1 MSATLSAFLAAVDA
15 IQQEAHTY
23 RLGGKAEDG
32 TCDCI
37 GLIIGALNRCGI
49 KWPGIHGSNWAARN
63 AMAWLLPVSDSSD
76 LTVGDIV
83 YKARRPGET
92 GYSLP
97 DRYAADPDRS
107 DYYHVGVVRSVSPLR
122 IVHCTSPGGVVT
134 DAKLGKW
141 AYRGGL
147 SLIGEAGDEGKVVTG
162 MEMAT
167 VTAESGSTVNLRKTP
182 AGDLMDRVPVGSV
195 VQVMQVTGE
204 PGSQWAQVDYSGK
217 AGWMNVAFLRMEGS
231 GEAGTESTD
240 SADDDVEM
248 VTLRVSRA
256 AAEQLLDAL
265 LQTLGRG

>member
-15 IQQEAHTY
+15 IQAEQPTY

-63 AMAWLLPVSDSSD
+63 AMAWLLPVSDASD

-122 IVHCTSPGGVVT
+122 IIHCTSPGGVVT

-141 AYRGGL
+141 AYRGWL
-147 SLIGEAGDEGKVVTG
+147 SLIGEDGETGYELTG
-162 MEMAT
+162 METAT
-167 VTAESGSTVNLRKTP
+167 VTAESGSTVNMRREPHGALV
-182 AGDLMDRVPVGSV
+182 DRVPVGSV

-204 PGSQWAQVDYSGK
+204 PGAQWAQVAYSGK
-217 AGWMNVAFLRMEGS
+217 AGWMDVAFLRME
-231 GEAGTESTD
+231 AGTEATD
-240 SADDDVEM
+240 SAADDGEM
-248 VTLRVSRA
+248 VTLRVPRT
-256 AAEQLLDAL
+256 AAEQLMSVLSDA
-265 LQTLGRG
+265 LGRG

>member
-1 MSATLSAFLAAVDA
+1 MSANLSAFLSAVDA
-15 IQQEAHTY
+15 IQQEAPTY

-63 AMAWLLPVSDSSD
+63 AMAWLLPVSDASD

-97 DRYAADPDRS
+97 DRYAADPDRA

-122 IVHCTSPGGVVT
+122 IVHCTSPGGVTT
-134 DAKLGKW
+134 DTKLGKW

-147 SLIGEAGDEGKVVTG
+147 SLIGEDDDAGKEETG
-162 MEMAT
+162 METAT

-182 AGDLMDRVPVGSV
+182 GGDLVDRVPVGSV

-204 PGSQWAQVDYSGK
+204 PGSQWAQVDYRGK
-217 AGWMNVAFLRMEGS
+217 AGWMDVAFLRIEG
-231 GEAGTESTD
+231 GTGSTD
-240 SADDDVEM
+240 SAADNGEM
-248 VTLRVSRA
+248 VTLRMPRA
-256 AAEQLLDAL
+256 AAEQLMSVLVDA
-265 LQTLGRG
+265 LGRG

>member
-1 MSATLSAFLAAVDA
+1 MRATLSAFLASVDA
-15 IQQEAHTY
+15 IQQEAPTY

-37 GLIIGALNRCGI
+37 GLIIGALARCGV

-63 AMAWLLPVSDSSD
+63 AMAWLLPVSDASD

-122 IVHCTSPGGVVT
+122 IIHCTSPGGVTT
-134 DAKLGKW
+134 DTKLGKW

-147 SLIGEAGDEGKVVTG
+147 SLIGEGSDTGEVVTG
-162 MEMAT
+162 METAT

-182 AGDLMDRVPVGSV
+182 GGDLVNRVPVGSV
-195 VQVMQVTGE
+195 VQVVSYQ
-204 PGSQWAQVDYSGK
+204 PGAQWAQVAYQSK
-217 AGWMNVAFLRMEGS
+217 TGWMDVAFLRME
-231 GEAGTESTD
+231 AGTGSTD
-240 SADDDVEM
+240 SAADDGEM

-256 AAEQLLDAL
+256 AAEQLMDAL
-265 LQTLGRG
+265 SQTLGRG

>member
-1 MSATLSAFLAAVDA
+1 MSANLSAFLAAIDA
-15 IQQEAHTY
+15 IQQEAPTY

-32 TCDCI
+32 RCDCI
-37 GLIIGALNRCGI
+37 GLIIGALNRCGV

-63 AMAWLLPVSDSSD
+63 AMAWLLPVQDAGD

-97 DRYAADPDRS
+97 ERYAADPDRA

-147 SLIGEAGDEGKVVTG
+147 SLIGEASDTGKVVTSV
-162 MEMAT
+162 ETAT

-182 AGDLMDRVPVGSV
+182 GGDLVDRVPVGSV
-195 VQVMQVTGE
+195 VQVMEVTGE
-204 PGSQWAQVDYSGK
+204 PGSQWAQVAYHGK
-217 AGWMNVAFLRMEGS
+217 TGWMDVDFLRM
-231 GEAGTESTD
+231 EAGTESTD
-240 SADDDVEM
+240 SAADDGEM
-248 VTLRVSRA
+248 VTLRVSRT
-256 AAEQLLDAL
+256 AAEQLMDAL

>member
-15 IQQEAHTY
+15 IQAEQPTY

-37 GLIIGALNRCGI
+37 GLIIGALNRCGV

-63 AMAWLLPVSDSSD
+63 AMAWLLPVSDASD

-83 YKARRPGET
+83 YKTRRPGET

-97 DRYAADPDRS
+97 DRYAADPDRA

-147 SLIGEAGDEGKVVTG
+147 ILIGEADDEGKVVTG
-162 MEMAT
+162 METAT
-167 VTAESGSTVNLRKTP
+167 VTAESGSTVNLRRSP
-182 AGDLMDRVPVGSV
+182 GGDLVDRVPVGSV

-204 PGSQWAQVDYSGK
+204 PGAQWAQVAYSGK
-217 AGWMNVAFLRMEGS
+217 AGWMDVAFLRME
-231 GEAGTESTD
+231 AGTEATD
-240 SADDDVEM
+240 SAADDGEM
-248 VTLRVSRA
+248 VTLRVPRT
-256 AAEQLLDAL
+256 AAEQLMSVLSDA
-265 LQTLGRG
+265 LGRG

>member
-1 MSATLSAFLAAVDA
+1 MSANLNAFLAAVDA
-15 IQQEAHTY
+15 IHQEAPTY

-63 AMAWLLPVSDSSD
+63 AMAWLLPVSDESD

-97 DRYAADPDRS
+97 DRYAADPDRA

-122 IVHCTSPGGVVT
+122 IVHCTTPGGVIT
-134 DAKLGKW
+134 DTKLGKW

-147 SLIGEAGDEGKVVTG
+147 SLIGEADDTGKEVAG
-162 MEMAT
+162 METAT
-167 VTAESGSTVNLRKTP
+167 VTAKSGSTVNLRKTP
-182 AGDLMDRVPVGSV
+182 GGDLVDRVPVGSV

-204 PGSQWAQVDYSGK
+204 PGSQWAQVDYRGK
-217 AGWMNVAFLRMEGS
+217 AGWMNVAFLRME
-231 GEAGTESTD
+231 AGTEATD
-240 SADDDVEM
+240 SAADDGEM
-248 VTLRVSRA
+248 VTLRVPRT
-256 AAEQLLDAL
+256 AAEQLMSVLSDA
-265 LQTLGRG
+265 LGRG

>member
-15 IQQEAHTY
+15 IQAERPTY

-37 GLIIGALNRCGI
+37 GLIIGALNRCGV

-63 AMAWLLPVSDSSD
+63 AMAWMLPVSDASD

-97 DRYAADPDRS
+97 DRYAADPDRA

-134 DAKLGKW
+134 DTKLGKW
-141 AYRGGL
+141 AYRGWL
-147 SLIGEAGDEGKVVTG
+147 SLIGEADDEGKVVTG
-162 MEMAT
+162 METAT
-167 VTAESGSTVNLRKTP
+167 VTAESGSTVNLRREP
-182 AGDLMDRVPVGSV
+182 RGALVDRVPVGSV
-195 VQVMQVTGE
+195 VHVMQVTGE
-204 PGSQWAQVDYSGK
+204 PGSQWAQVDYRGK
-217 AGWMNVAFLRMEGS
+217 VGWMDVAFLWM
-231 GEAGTESTD
+231 EAGTESTD
-240 SADDDVEM
+240 SAADDGDL
-248 VTLRVSRA
+248 VTLRVSRT
-256 AAEQLLDAL
+256 AAEHLMDAL
-265 LQTLGRG
+265 SQTLGRG

>member
-1 MSATLSAFLAAVDA
+1 MSATLSAFIAAVDA
-15 IQQEAHTY
+15 IAAEQPAY
-23 RLGGKAEDG
+23 RLGHDG
-32 TCDCI
+32 SDGLCDCI

-63 AMAWLLPVSDSSD
+63 AMAWLLPVSDASD

-97 DRYAADPDRS
+97 ERYAADPDRS

-122 IVHCTSPGGVVT
+122 IVHCTSPGGVIT

-147 SLIGEAGDEGKVVTG
+147 SLIGEAGDEEKGGTG
-162 MEMAT
+162 METAT

-182 AGDLMDRVPVGSV
+182 GGDLVDRVPVGSV
-195 VQVMQVTGE
+195 VQVVSYQ
-204 PGSQWAQVDYSGK
+204 PGAQWAQVAYQGK
-217 AGWMNVAFLRMEGS
+217 SGWMNVAFLRME
-231 GEAGTESTD
+231 AGTEATD
-240 SADDDVEM
+240 SAADDGEM
-248 VTLRVSRA
+248 VTLRVPRT
-256 AAEQLLDAL
+256 AAEQLMDAL
-265 LQTLGRG
+265 SHTLGRG

>member
-1 MSATLSAFLAAVDA
+1 MSATLSAFLAAIDA
-15 IQQEAHTY
+15 IQQEAPTY
-23 RLGGKAEDG
+23 RLGGKAADG

-37 GLIIGALNRCGI
+37 GLVIGALDRCGV

-63 AMAWLLPVSDSSD
+63 AMAWLLPVSDASD

-97 DRYAADPDRS
+97 ERYAADPDRA

-147 SLIGEAGDEGKVVTG
+147 ILIGEADDEGKVVTG
-162 MEMAT
+162 METAT
-167 VTAESGSTVNLRKTP
+167 VTAESGSTVNLRREP
-182 AGDLMDRVPVGSV
+182 HGALVDRVPVGSV

-204 PGSQWAQVDYSGK
+204 PGAQWAQVAYSGK
-217 AGWMNVAFLRMEGS
+217 AGWMDVAFLRME
-231 GEAGTESTD
+231 AGTEATD
-240 SADDDVEM
+240 SAAYDGEM
-248 VTLRVSRA
+248 VTLRVPRT
-256 AAEQLLDAL
+256 AAEQLMSVLSDA
-265 LQTLGRG
+265 LGRG

>member
-15 IQQEAHTY
+15 IQAEHPTY

-63 AMAWLLPVSDSSD
+63 AMAWLLPVSDASD

-97 DRYAADPDRS
+97 ERYAADPDRA

-134 DAKLGKW
+134 DTKLGKW

-147 SLIGEAGDEGKVVTG
+147 SLIVESDDAGEVVTG
-162 MEMAT
+162 METAT

-182 AGDLMDRVPVGSV
+182 GGDLVDRVPVGST

-204 PGSQWAQVDYSGK
+204 PGSQWAQVDYRGK
-217 AGWMNVAFLRMEGS
+217 AGWMNVAFLRMEG
-231 GEAGTESTD
+231 GTGSTD
-240 SADDDVEM
+240 SADDDGDL

-265 LQTLGRG
+265 SQTLGRG

>member
-15 IQQEAHTY
+15 IQAERPTY

-37 GLIIGALNRCGI
+37 GLIIGALNRCGV

-63 AMAWLLPVSDSSD
+63 AMTWMLPVSDASD

-97 DRYAADPDRS
+97 DRYAADPDRA

-122 IVHCTSPGGVVT
+122 IVHCTSPGGVVVDT
-134 DAKLGKW
+134 KVGKW
-141 AYRGGL
+141 AYHGAL
-147 SLIGEAGDEGKVVTG
+147 SLIGEADDEGKVVTG
-162 MEMAT
+162 METAT

-182 AGDLMDRVPVGSV
+182 GGDLVDRVPVGSV
-195 VQVMQVTGE
+195 VHVMQVTGE
-204 PGSQWAQVDYSGK
+204 PGSQWAQVDYRGK
-217 AGWMNVAFLRMEGS
+217 VGWMDVAFLWM
-231 GEAGTESTD
+231 EAGTESTD
-240 SADDDVEM
+240 SAADDGDL
-248 VTLRVSRA
+248 VTLRVSRT
-256 AAEQLLDAL
+256 AAEHLMDAL
-265 LQTLGRG
+265 SQTLGRG

>member
-1 MSATLSAFLAAVDA
+1 MSVTRDAFLSAVDA
-15 IQQEAHTY
+15 IQQEAPTY

-37 GLIIGALNRCGI
+37 GLIIGELNRCGV

-63 AMAWLLPVSDSSD
+63 AMAWLLPVSDASD

-97 DRYAADPDRS
+97 DRYAADPDRC
-107 DYYHVGVVRSVSPLR
+107 DYYHVGVVRSISPLR
-122 IVHCTSPGGVVT
+122 IVHCTSPGGVTT
-134 DAKLGKW
+134 DTKLGKW

-147 SLIGEAGDEGKVVTG
+147 SLIGEASDTENGVTG
-162 MEMAT
+162 MEKAT

-182 AGDLMDRVPVGSV
+182 GGDLVDRVPVGSV
-195 VQVMQVTGE
+195 VQVVSYQ
-204 PGSQWAQVDYSGK
+204 PGAQWAQVAYQGT
-217 AGWMNVAFLRMEGS
+217 AGWMNVAFLRME
-231 GEAGTESTD
+231 AGTGSEDS
-240 SADDDVEM
+240 SADDGEM
-248 VTLRVSRA
+248 VTLRVPRA
-256 AAEQLLDAL
+256 AAEQMMDAL

>member
-1 MSATLSAFLAAVDA
+1 MSATLYAFLAAIDA
-15 IQQEAHTY
+15 IQREAPTY

-37 GLIIGALNRCGI
+37 GLIIGALNRCGV

-63 AMAWLLPVSDSSD
+63 AMAWLLPVSDASD

-97 DRYAADPDRS
+97 DRYAADPDRA

-134 DAKLGKW
+134 DTKLGKW

-147 SLIGEAGDEGKVVTG
+147 TLVDRSDYSPEEPSETLCAGT
-162 MEMAT
+162 AT
-167 VTAESGSTVNLRKTP
+167 VTASSGSTVNLRSGSSKS
-182 AGDLMDRVPVGSV
+182 GKVLMKVPVGSK
-195 VQVMQVTGE
+195 VTVLE
-204 PGSQWAQVDYSGK
+204 VKGSWAKVEVPMTGYIMTD
-217 AGWMNVAFLRMEGS
+217 FLKMKE
-231 GEAGTESTD
+231 
-240 SADDDVEM
+240 
-248 VTLRVSRA
+248 
-256 AAEQLLDAL
+256 
-265 LQTLGRG
+265 

>member
-1 MSATLSAFLAAVDA
+1 MSANLSAFLAAVDA
-15 IQQEAHTY
+15 IQAEQPTY

-63 AMAWLLPVSDSSD
+63 AMAWLLPVSDASD

-97 DRYAADPDRS
+97 ERYAADPDRA

-122 IVHCTSPGGVVT
+122 IVHCTSPGGITT

-147 SLIGEAGDEGKVVTG
+147 SLIGEADDTGEVVTG
-162 MEMAT
+162 METAT
-167 VTAESGSTVNLRKTP
+167 VTAESGNTVNLRKTP
-182 AGDLMDRVPVGSV
+182 GGDLVDRVPVGSV

-204 PGSQWAQVDYSGK
+204 PGSQWAQVAYSGK
-217 AGWMNVAFLRMEGS
+217 AGWMDVAFLRME
-231 GEAGTESTD
+231 AGTESKD
-240 SADDDVEM
+240 SAADDGEM
-248 VTLRVSRA
+248 VTLRVPRT
-256 AAEQLLDAL
+256 AAEQLMDAL
-265 LQTLGRG
+265 SQMLGRG